1 MLSAYFRIYSVSS
14 TQPPDASPKVSQRHG
29 LPPEYPESSVP
40 GKLGRHCFL
49 LPSLLIWVT
58 HVPLMWILSLPGQ
71 TSPGEGSRSPG
82 TCGCAQWS
90 SLSCSR
96 NVYGEP
102 PSSARNFAEA

>member
-14 TQPPDASPKVSQRHG
+14 AQPPDASPKVSQRHG
-29 LPPEYPESSVP
+29 LPPEYQDSSVP
-40 GKLGRHCFL
+40 GKLERHCFL
-49 LPSLLIWVT
+49 LSSLLSWVT
-58 HVPLMWILSLPGQ
+58 CVSLIWRLSLPGQ
-71 TSPGEGSRSPG
+71 TSPGEDFQSPG

-102 PSSARNFAEA
+102 PSSARKFAEG